1 LEKQYEVRAKISGT
15 ITKIEIKSIND
26 FVEVVAYVRP
36 DVVDNGVG
44 GDHSLSSTQPFRE
57 VPSATCPAPLTSC
70 DVASVVSVVDGDT
83 LDLLVGG
90 RQERVRLIGVDTP
103 ETVHPSRPVECYG
116 PEASSF
122 TKQLQGKQVWLTYGE
137 DCYDKY
143 GRLLAY
149 LWLNMD
155 EDPSLEMFNK
165 ELISL
170 GYARAYTRFPFQY
183 LNEFVGAEAG
193 ARAQERGLWGVCE

>member
-1 LEKQYEVRAKISGT
+1 LDI
-15 ITKIEIKSIND
+15 
-26 FVEVVAYVRP
+26 
-36 DVVDNGVG
+36 VG
-44 GDHSLSSTQPFRE
+44 GSGVVGDDHKFLIT
-57 VPSATCPAPLTSC
+57 PSATCPAPLAEC
-70 DVASVVSVVDGDT
+70 DVASVISVVDGDT

-116 PEASSF
+116 PEASAF
-122 TKQLQGKQVWLTYGE
+122 TKKLEGKQVWLTYGDE
-137 DCYDKY
+137 RYDKY

-193 ARAQERGLWGVCE
+193 AKASGVGLWGICE